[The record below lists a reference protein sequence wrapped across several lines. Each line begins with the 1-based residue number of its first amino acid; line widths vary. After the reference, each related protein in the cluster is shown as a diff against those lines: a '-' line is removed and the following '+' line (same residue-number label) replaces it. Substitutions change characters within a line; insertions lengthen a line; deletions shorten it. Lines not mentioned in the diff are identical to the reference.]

1 MLRRKPTAITLTSED
16 ISSYEDRS
24 AAAAQAAAQELA
36 QAQAQAAAAAQAEAG
51 FRTPGQQQPTPQRG
65 QNRADGA
72 GGMAP
77 PVREKTR
84 DERLG
89 LGIGMGMGPR
99 GGNSGR
105 S

>member
-24 AAAAQAAAQELA
+24 AAAAQVAAQELA
-36 QAQAQAAAAAQAEAG
+36 QAQAKAAAAAEAAEAG
-51 FRTPGQQQPTPQRG
+51 FRTPGQQTQLTPQRG
-65 QNRADGA
+65 QNRGEVT
-72 GGMAP
+72 GGMLA

-89 LGIGMGMGPR
+89 LQPGMGPR